1 MPKLPS
7 DPNPAPSDDVHF
19 LHGVIERVTYR
30 NEKNGFGVIRVQPQG
45 KAGELV
51 TLIGQ
56 VSEDIATGTNIVAR
70 GKWETHKKFGR
81 QFRAFSV
88 TETEPTSAPA
98 ILRYLSSG
106 VIKGLGP
113 VLAERIVNS
122 FGEETLRVFDER
134 PEDLRRVQ
142 GIGEKKLDEII
153 SLWQEK
159 KNAREVLL
167 FFEQHNISGSLA
179 QRIYRSYGTRSIE
192 IVSKNPYLLTR
203 DIWGIG
209 FKTADS
215 IAQALGIALNS
226 HARIAAGLAYTLK
239 VASDDGHCFLPK
251 NVLLGKTAS
260 LLQLTSNEDSLI
272 ADVLAQIIHSGELV
286 SRGEDVYLPQLE
298 ASERDLANSISTLLS
313 GTDSLSVPITTA
325 QAQVF
330 CQKAFTAPGEDA
342 KVVTLSPEQQIAV
355 CLAASSPLLVIT
367 GGPGCGKTTV
377 VRAISSL
384 FRSVGA
390 RIKLAAPTGRAAQ
403 RLGEVCHAEASTIH
417 RLLGFDPTTRGFL
430 HTKGDPLP
438 LDVLIVDESSMI
450 DLLLAAALFQAVPTG
465 ARVILVGD
473 SDQLPSVGP
482 GRVLWDLLQIE
493 SVPRIKLT
501 TLFRRSEESAITH
514 IAYQI
519 NQGMVPDIPQPDGVT
534 KTDAYFLPGT
544 EPETLAQLVERLV
557 VEQIPKKFGIRHQ
570 DITVLSP
577 MNKGDLGIVA
587 LNTRL
592 QQKLVPHI
600 PGTPVVQFGHLE
612 FRLGDRVCQ
621 RVNNYQ
627 LTESGV
633 FNGDQG
639 EVIAIDPV
647 VESITVRLWDGKEVE
662 YPSEYLSQLDLAYAI
677 TIHRAQGSEVPAIVL
692 LLHEAHSILLER
704 QLIYTAITRA
714 KKLLVI
720 VGSKRALI
728 LSIKKTRSSRRHTA
742 LAKRVHELVNG
753 RGV

>member
-1 MPKLPS
+1 MPTLPA
-7 DPNPAPSDDVHF
+7 DPNLAPPDDVHF

-113 VLAERIVNS
+113 VLAERIVSS

-142 GIGEKKLDEII
+142 GIGQKKLDEII
-153 SLWQEK
+153 ALWQEK

-167 FFEQHNISGSLA
+167 FFEQHNISGGLA
-179 QRIYRSYGTRSIE
+179 QRIYRSYGTRAIE

-215 IAQALGIALNS
+215 IAQAIGISLNS
-226 HARIAAGLAYTLK
+226 HARIAAGLAYILK
-239 VASDDGHCFLPK
+239 SASDDGHCFLPK

-260 LLQLTSNEDSLI
+260 LLQLTSDSLI
-272 ADVLAQIIHSGELV
+272 ADVLAQIVHSGELIC
-286 SRGEDVYLPQLE
+286 RGEDVYLPQLE
-298 ASERDLANSISTLLS
+298 ASERELANSIFTLLS
-313 GTDSLSVPITTA
+313 ATETLSVPITNT
-325 QAQVF
+325 QAQNF
-330 CQKAFTAPGEDA
+330 SQKAFTAPGDEA
-342 KVVTLSPEQQIAV
+342 KVVTLSPEQQTAV
-355 CLAASSPLLVIT
+355 CLAAVSPLLIIT

-403 RLGEVCHAEASTIH
+403 RLGEVCNAEASTIH
-417 RLLGFDPTTRGFL
+417 RMLGFDPTTRGFL
-430 HTKGDPLP
+430 HTKADPLP
-438 LDVLIVDESSMI
+438 LDVLILDESSMI
-450 DLLLAAALFQAVPTG
+450 DLLLAAALFQAIPTG

-493 SVPRIKLT
+493 PIPRIRLT
-501 TLFRRSEESAITH
+501 TLFRRSEDSAITH
-514 IAYQI
+514 IAYQV
-519 NQGMVPDIPQPDGVT
+519 NQGLVPDIPQPDGVT

-544 EPETLAQLVERLV
+544 EPETLAQLVERLI
-557 VEQIPKKFGIRHQ
+557 VEQIPKKFGIRSQ

-577 MNKGDLGIVA
+577 MNKGDLGIIA
-587 LNTRL
+587 LNNRL

-647 VESITVRLWDGKEVE
+647 VESITVKLWDGKEVE

-692 LLHEAHSILLER
+692 VLHEAHSILLER

-714 KKLLVI
+714 KRLLVI

-742 LAKRVHELVNG
+742 LAKRVLELGNG
-753 RGV
+753 GNI